1 MRVLSLWEP
10 WATLMAL
17 RLKKYETRDWAGS
30 RGVTAIHA
38 AKKRFHPADYGPDL
52 VQQLRDDGIDFKQ
65 LAYGCVVCI
74 VDFTRFHRT
83 EVIRASLSKRE
94 LAYGNYEVGR
104 KAWESEFI
112 RKFDDPIPLV
122 GHHGFFGWPEGDK
135 YLAGEPVTRP
145 SHFGPLF
152 GGSQ

>member
-17 RLKKYETRDWAGS
+17 RLKKFETRDWAGS
-30 RGVTAIHA
+30 RGVTAVHA
-38 AKKRFHPADYGPDL
+38 AKKKFNPADYGPAFIEQLKVDGVDL
-52 VQQLRDDGIDFKQ
+52 KA

-74 VDFTRFHRT
+74 VDFTRFYRT
-83 EVIRASLSKRE
+83 EVIRARLDRRE
-94 LAYGNYEVGR
+94 LCYGNYADGR

-122 GHHGFFGWPEGDK
+122 GHQGFFGWPEGDK
-135 YLAGEPVTRP
+135 YLAGAVVSPA

-152 GGSQ
+152 GGAQ